1 MSKFKE
7 VLKDIQKEFGKDSA
21 TILGLDGASSRSQN
35 VIPTGLD
42 VLDNY
47 IIGCGG
53 LPEGRIVELFS
64 EESGGK
70 STLSYTF
77 LAAAQRAGGIAVLAE
92 TEQVL
97 DPTRAVLFG
106 VNLDELIILNGEY
119 IEELITQ
126 FEKTLDSIADKGAWP
141 CVIVWDS
148 VAQTPTK
155 AEHEE
160 GFIGGGRPGDRAKCL
175 SLAMRTLA
183 PKISRGRTCFVA
195 INQVRDNIGVM
206 FGSKHTTPGGHAIK
220 FAASVRLQI
229 FGGKAI
235 KAGTEHIGKD
245 ITLMAMKNKMAPP
258 FRKSRIRL
266 NYETGWED
274 EWNTINHAKDRGVI
288 PKGVRFGA
296 AGYAAA
302 LLGLGW
308 TQSFSEEKIAALKE
322 TASKIQIGKVSEA
335 VPGEID
341 DTDDTDIAPEG
352 DE

>member
-1 MSKFKE
+1 M
-7 VLKDIQKEFGKDSA
+7 
-21 TILGLDGASSRSQN
+21 
-35 VIPTGLD
+35 IPTGLD

-53 LPEGRIVELFS
+53 LPEGRIVELYS
-64 EESGGK
+64 EEGGGK

-77 LAAAQRAGGIAVLAE
+77 LAAVQRAGGTAVLAE
-92 TEQVL
+92 TEQVF
-97 DPTRAVLFG
+97 DETRAALFG
-106 VNLDELIILNGEY
+106 VNLSELIILNGEHV
-119 IEELITQ
+119 EELVVQ
-126 FEKTLDSIADKGAWP
+126 FEKTLDSVEKLNAWP

-160 GFIGGGRPGDRAKCL
+160 GFIGGGKPGDRAKSL

-183 PKISRGRTCFVA
+183 PKISRSRTCFVA

-206 FGSKHTTPGGHAIK
+206 FGDKYVTPGGHAIK

-235 KAGTEHIGKD
+235 KDGNEHIGKD
-245 ITLMAMKNKMAPP
+245 ITVMAMKNKMAPP
-258 FRKSRIRL
+258 FRKSRLRL
-266 NYETGWED
+266 NYESGWED

-288 PKGVRFGA
+288 SKGTRFNS

-308 TQSFSEEKIAALKE
+308 TQNFSPEKLASLQEA
-322 TASKIQIGKVSEA
+322 ASKIQVGKVSDAVAGEVDDDAPAEEEA
-335 VPGEID
+335 VAE
-341 DTDDTDIAPEG
+341 
-352 DE
+352 